1 MPLYRDDQGN
11 LYHSHRADLTGEAV
25 RPSPVQMPE
34 EAWLR
39 VAQVRPG
46 WVGLLPKAATGL
58 FVLSF
63 LLLAG
68 FAPTWLLAGPEMAA
82 AMLGG
87 IWLLLNA
94 IYFPLLQLA
103 CRQVPMNR
111 PLRLILSQPRG
122 LTALELLRP
131 WSGLAPLS
139 AVLLILID
147 KPVVM
152 NIQPWLIALLG
163 LLALAMLFSNIRFI
177 RRLRRAAAG
186 VRTASA
192 GPGKAFAPE

>member
-46 WVGLLPKAATGL
+46 WVGLLPKVATGL

-68 FAPTWLLAGPEMAA
+68 VAPAWLLAGPGVAA
-82 AMLGG
+82 ALLGG
-87 IWLLLNA
+87 AWLLLNA
-94 IYFPLLQLA
+94 LYFPLLQRA
-103 CRQVPMNR
+103 CTQVPMNR
-111 PLRLILSQPRG
+111 PLRLILPQPRG

-139 AVLLILID
+139 AVLLMQIGR
-147 KPVVM
+147 PVLVD
-152 NIQPWLIALLG
+152 IQPWLIALLVP
-163 LLALAMLFSNIRFI
+163 LALAMLFSNIRFI
-177 RRLRRAAAG
+177 RRLRRG
-186 VRTASA
+186 
-192 GPGKAFAPE
+192 